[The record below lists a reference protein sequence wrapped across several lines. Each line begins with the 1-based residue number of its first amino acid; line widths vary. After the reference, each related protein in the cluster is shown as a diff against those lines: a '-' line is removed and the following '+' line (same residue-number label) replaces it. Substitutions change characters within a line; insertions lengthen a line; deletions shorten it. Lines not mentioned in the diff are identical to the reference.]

1 MFFIRVKLKKLH
13 PGAVREKANSSAVA
27 CNVGVAGGPG
37 VFWVGHPA
45 LQFSNEREDL
55 FRP

>member
-1 MFFIRVKLKKLH
+1 MFFIRVKLKKLL